1 MHDEH
6 HLPAEPGPPPAGTV
20 PAARL
25 PLAHA
30 GIDRD
35 DAGRRAPELLDRLL
49 ADPDTRILLQQR
61 DTALID
67 DRAARGEALDGGA
80 TALDLRTL
88 AHLPRCTGPLYL
100 GRLAADRENP
110 GGRVDPAGTAVVAVE
125 VDDFE
130 AGELEPDQQRWAQLG
145 EVATELDDVDAGL
158 FTQALALRN
167 FHRSHRYSPATGE
180 PLDPTEG
187 GWVLRGRD
195 TERPVF
201 PRIDTAVI
209 VLVFDGPDRVLLG
222 ANVNWRPRRFS
233 LLAGFVEPGESFE
246 QAAAREVLEEGGARI
261 VDARYYGSQPWPF
274 PASLMVGF
282 TARLHP
288 EQDPRS
294 VEPDGDEIAEVRWFT
309 RDELRAEPALL
320 PGRASIARA
329 MIDDWLDGRLGPGA
343 R

>member
-1 MHDEH
+1 MHDER
-6 HLPAEPGPPPAGTV
+6 PRTAE
-20 PAARL
+20 RL
-25 PLAHA
+25 PLSRA

-35 DAGRRAPELLDRLL
+35 DAGRREPELLDRLL
-49 ADPDTRILLQQR
+49 ADPGTRILLQHR

-67 DRAARGEALDGGA
+67 SRAGG

-88 AHLPRCTGPLYL
+88 AHLPPHTGPLYL
-100 GRLAADRENP
+100 GRLVDDRENP
-110 GGRVDPAGTAVVAVE
+110 GGRVDPVGTPIVAIE

-130 AGELEPDQQRWAQLG
+130 AGQLEPDQLRWAQLR
-145 EVATELDDVDAGL
+145 EVAVDLDDLDSGL

-167 FHRSHRYSPATGE
+167 FHRSHRYSPSSGE
-180 PLDPTEG
+180 PLEAADG

-195 TERPVF
+195 SGRSVF
-201 PRIDTAVI
+201 PRTDTAVI
-209 VLVFDGPDRVLLG
+209 VLVLDDADRALLG

-246 QAAAREVLEEGGARI
+246 HAAAREVLEEGGARI

-288 EQDPRS
+288 EQDPRT
-294 VEPDGDEIAEVRWFT
+294 VEPDRTEIAEVRWFT
-309 RDELRAEPALL
+309 RDELRASPELL
-320 PGRASIARA
+320 PGPASIARA
-329 MIDDWLDGRLGPGA
+329 MVDDWLDGRLGVA
-343 R
+343 RPAAQ